1 MALEFEWDP
10 GKAAAN
16 LSKHGVSFGEA
27 EGVFAD
33 PLALEMP
40 DPDHSE
46 AEQRWITIGQSYR
59 RRLLVVAFTE
69 REDVIRIISVR
80 VATRSEMERYEE
92 G

>member
-10 GKAAAN
+10 GKAAGN

-46 AEQRWITIGQSYR
+46 ASSGGSR
-59 RRLLVVAFTE
+59 
-69 REDVIRIISVR
+69 
-80 VATRSEMERYEE
+80 
-92 G
+92 

>member
-10 GKAAAN
+10 SKAAGN

-46 AEQRWITIGQSYR
+46 AERRWITIGQSYR
-59 RRLLVVAFTE
+59 RLARGSFHGA
-69 REDVIRIISVR
+69 RGCDPNYQ
-80 VATRSEMERYEE
+80 RSF
-92 G
+92 GNPI